1 MRNKVDT
8 DREKYL
14 ISQIKRLEI
23 VIVFSI
29 KVNKKIRK
37 ITNQPQ
43 ESIKT

>member
-37 ITNQPQ
+37 ITNQPK
-43 ESIKT
+43 ESIET